1 MDKIISNKE
10 KSYLAVTLSGDNDKE
25 VIKQMASA
33 LEEEGYVKDTFAD
46 AIVKRE
52 SVYPTGLPV
61 GQINVAIPHTDP
73 EHVNN
78 AAICLGILEKPVT
91 FNVMGMEGETTEVS
105 LLFML
110 SIKHKEDQMGMLQK
124 LITLCQDQD
133 TLKEILAKDQDKIN
147 EVMTALVEK

>member
-1 MDKIISNKE
+1 
-10 KSYLAVTLSGDNDKE
+10 
-25 VIKQMASA
+25 
-33 LEEEGYVKDTFAD
+33 
-46 AIVKRE
+46 
-52 SVYPTGLPV
+52 
-61 GQINVAIPHTDP
+61 
-73 EHVNN
+73 
-78 AAICLGILEKPVT
+78 
-91 FNVMGMEGETTEVS
+91 MGKEGETTEVS

>member
-52 SVYPTGLPV
+52 SIYPTGLPV
-61 GQINVAIPHTDP
+61 GEINVAIPHTDP

-78 AAICLGILEKPVT
+78 AAVCLGILDKPVT
-91 FNVMGMEGETTEVS
+91 FNVMGMEGSFIIIYAFHQT
-105 LLFML
+105 
-110 SIKHKEDQMGMLQK
+110 
-124 LITLCQDQD
+124 
-133 TLKEILAKDQDKIN
+133 
-147 EVMTALVEK
+147 

>member
-52 SVYPTGLPV
+52 SIYPTGLPV
-61 GQINVAIPHTDP
+61 G
-73 EHVNN
+73 
-78 AAICLGILEKPVT
+78 ILDKPVT

-124 LITLCQDQD
+124 LISLCQDQN

>member
-61 GQINVAIPHTDP
+61 GQI
-73 EHVNN
+73 
-78 AAICLGILEKPVT
+78 C
-91 FNVMGMEGETTEVS
+91 M
-105 LLFML
+105 
-110 SIKHKEDQMGMLQK
+110 
-124 LITLCQDQD
+124 
-133 TLKEILAKDQDKIN
+133 
-147 EVMTALVEK
+147 

>member
-61 GQINVAIPHTDP
+61 GQIN
-73 EHVNN
+73 
-78 AAICLGILEKPVT
+78 AAICLGILDKPVT

>member
-78 AAICLGILEKPVT
+78 AAICLGILDKPVT
-91 FNVMGMEGETTEVS
+91 FNVMGMEGETTEV
-105 LLFML
+105 
-110 SIKHKEDQMGMLQK
+110 
-124 LITLCQDQD
+124 
-133 TLKEILAKDQDKIN
+133 
-147 EVMTALVEK
+147 